1 MRVQRVVEEL
11 LWVFQSIAVGVV
23 VCDNEG
29 HFLHFN
35 PEAERI
41 LGLGLKDVNEAAWS
55 STYGCY
61 QADGITL
68 FPSDQLPL
76 ARAMNGEE
84 VLDELILIRN
94 EVQKTGVWIS
104 VSGRPLR
111 DAEGNLRGG
120 VAVFRD
126 VTEAQD
132 ILRVSPAPQPLGS
145 LPAPRPT
152 GFECR
157 SFVEYIERLRG
168 HYDRICSAVEQT
180 ADAVVITD
188 SRGVIEYVNPAFEQ
202 VSGYAAG
209 EVLGRTPKIL
219 KSGKHGPDF
228 YRRLWETLR
237 AEETFRGT
245 IINRK
250 KSGDL
255 YWTEQTITPVR
266 DRTGRASHFVSVQ
279 KDVTELRKQQEQEFD
294 LQVAR
299 EVQQC
304 FYAPEAT
311 FPGFDLA
318 GAAFPASTTGGDYFD
333 FIPCS
338 DGSFC
343 MVIGDVSGHGFGA
356 ALVMAETRAYVRSY
370 AQVERDLGA
379 LLGRV
384 NAALAGDLDGGR
396 FVTLLV
402 VRVDPA
408 KRRIEYAGA
417 GHVPGYLFGASGE
430 LRHSFESDGFPL
442 GLFPCAEFHSAN
454 PIKLNAGDVIVL
466 LTDGVLESGDL
477 KDCEFGTTRV
487 LNYVKRHLKD
497 SARDL
502 VQGIYTAVRSFSCGE
517 PQHDDIMTVVCKV
530 VGEATQPTAR
540 RRRPPAARRSSAA
553 ASPR

>member
-1 MRVQRVVEEL
+1 MGGANTANPNTRLNDVEVL
-11 LWVFQSIAVGVV
+11 QSVFQSMAAGVV

-29 HFLHFN
+29 RFLYFN

-41 LGLGLKDVNEAAWS
+41 LGLGLKDVDEAAWS
-55 STYGCY
+55 VTYGCY

-68 FPSDQLPL
+68 FPSGQLPL

-94 EVQKTGVWIS
+94 EAQKTGVWIS

-120 VAVFRD
+120 VIVFRD
-126 VTEAQD
+126 VTEAHET
-132 ILRVSPAPQPLGS
+132 LRGS
-145 LPAPRPT
+145 QVPRPA
-152 GFECR
+152 GLEYR
-157 SFVEYIERLRG
+157 SFVEHVERLRG
-168 HYDRICSAVEQT
+168 HYERICSAVEQT
-180 ADAVVITD
+180 GDAVVITD

-202 VSGYAAG
+202 VSGYAAS

-228 YRRLWETLR
+228 YRRLWETLQ
-237 AEETFRGT
+237 AQETFRGT
-245 IINRK
+245 IINRN

-255 YWTEQTITPVR
+255 YWAEQTITPVR

-279 KDVTELRKQQEQEFD
+279 KDVTELRKQQEQEFH
-294 LQVAR
+294 LQFAR
-299 EVQQC
+299 EVQQR
-304 FYAPEAT
+304 FYTSEAA

-318 GAAFPASTTGGDYFD
+318 GAAFPAATTGGDYFD
-333 FIPCS
+333 FIPQP
-338 DGSFC
+338 DGCFC

-356 ALVMAETRAYVRSY
+356 ALVMAATRAYVRSY

-384 NAALAGDLDGGR
+384 NAALAGDLDGCR

-408 KRRIEYAGA
+408 RRRIEYAGA
-417 GHVPGYLFGASGE
+417 GHVPGYLLGASGE
-430 LRHSFESDGFPL
+430 VRHSIESDGLPL
-442 GLFPCAEFHSAN
+442 GLFPSAEFSSAN
-454 PIKLNAGDVIVL
+454 PIELSAGDTIVL
-466 LTDGVLESGDL
+466 LTDGVVESANLEDR
-477 KDCEFGTTRV
+477 EFGTARV
-487 LNYVKRHLKD
+487 LSYVERHLKD

-502 VQGIYTAVRSFSCGE
+502 VQGIYTATRSFSGGE
-517 PQHDDIMTVVCKV
+517 PQHDDIMAVVCKV
-530 VGEATQPTAR
+530 AGG
-540 RRRPPAARRSSAA
+540 
-553 ASPR
+553 

>member
-1 MRVQRVVEEL
+1 MGGSIVARPSFRLNDVEVL
-11 LWVFQSIAVGVV
+11 QSVFQSIAAGVV
-23 VCDNEG
+23 VCDKEG
-29 HFLHFN
+29 RFLCFN

-41 LGLGLKDVNEAAWS
+41 LGLGLKDVDEVAWS
-55 STYGCY
+55 ATYGCY

-94 EVQKTGVWIS
+94 EVQKTGAWIS
-104 VSGRPLR
+104 MSGRPLR

-120 VAVFRD
+120 VVVFRD
-126 VTEAQD
+126 VTEAQET
-132 ILRVSPAPQPLGS
+132 LRGSPVSQPPDS

-152 GFECR
+152 GLECR
-157 SFVEYIERLRG
+157 SFVEHIERLRG

-180 ADAVVITD
+180 ADAVVISD

-202 VSGYAAG
+202 VSGYAACQ
-209 EVLGRTPKIL
+209 VLGRTPRIL

-237 AEETFRGT
+237 AGETFRGS
-245 IINRK
+245 IVNRK

-266 DRTGRASHFVSVQ
+266 DRNGQTNHFVSVQ
-279 KDVTELRKQQEQEFD
+279 KDVTELRKQQEHEFH

-299 EVQQC
+299 EVQQR
-304 FYAPEAT
+304 FYAREAA

-333 FIPCS
+333 FISQP
-338 DGSFC
+338 DGGFC

-356 ALVMAETRAYVRSY
+356 ALVMAEARAYVRSY

-379 LLGRV
+379 LLSRV
-384 NAALAGDLDGGR
+384 NAALYEDLDGR
-396 FVTLLV
+396 HFVTLLV

-408 KRRIEYAGA
+408 RRRVEYAGA
-417 GHVPGYLFGASGE
+417 GHVPGYLLGASGE
-430 LRHSFESDGFPL
+430 LRHSFESGGRPL
-442 GLFPCAEFHSAN
+442 GLFPSAEFSSAN
-454 PIKLNAGDVIVL
+454 PIELNDGDAIVL
-466 LTDGVLESGDL
+466 LTDGVTESANL
-477 KDCEFGTTRV
+477 KDHELGAARI
-487 LNYVKRHLKD
+487 LNYVKCHLKD

-502 VQGIYTAVRSFSCGE
+502 VQGIYAAARSFSGGE
-517 PQHDDIMTVVCKV
+517 PQHDDIMAVVCKV
-530 VGEATQPTAR
+530 VGG
-540 RRRPPAARRSSAA
+540 
-553 ASPR
+553 